1 VLKGLF
7 SPKTKAFKK
16 HLRDMEIVEQFY
28 KEGPVNL
35 LSTVE
40 SWEEA
45 HEIILEWAAFRKM
58 GMHDYAETEDK
69 T

>member
-1 VLKGLF
+1 
-7 SPKTKAFKK
+7 
-16 HLRDMEIVEQFY
+16 MEIVEQFY

-58 GMHDYAETEDK
+58 GMHDYAEIEDK